1 MKRTS
6 IPTILLLGLAFFGVG
21 LVSAQGPDNQ
31 TNAASAGVI
40 ESMREDVTSTL
51 QEATAAKEAA
61 QAAKNAA
68 TKALT
73 EAENAAKHAE
83 EAREAADGAAL
94 TAKKAEEAASDA
106 KKAADEAASTAKKAE
121 EAASGAK
128 TEVVATNESI
138 REMSNKVENLDNQV
152 SDILTTPIGTS
163 PATPLP
169 SWIAAGAGFLAVLA
183 AALTMVLIKNR
194 IACLDNSIHEDRRKG
209 ADTANA
215 IAVDVKAIRT
225 AVGDTDLKAT
235 IQAQFRPLSEAIRS
249 LDNKIGGFD
258 RTIRDIPGQFDAVAK
273 TIKGDSESHRS
284 SILSWLFGRGKTQAP
299 ESGFAQQIEERIGQF
314 QTAVLAAV
322 ETDRKLQ
329 SRKLELD
336 ERERKLDERTRNL
349 DAELA
354 RARADG
360 AATAERKAAALEAAN
375 KAMTESLTAKG
386 TEFGKKVALLESERN
401 AAKTAALQAEAAS
414 AAAKRQAEEAVKLRE
429 KLAADIARLTGEITA
444 HAKSREADL
453 AKAREEIRATLERAN
468 ADEIAGLRAEA
479 KAAREERV
487 RADET
492 AKSLRDAKTA
502 AETALASA
510 KAAFEAEK
518 SAHEGD
524 RAAAAQELSA
534 EKAARAAER
543 EAAGKELA
551 AATAERDAAKSR
563 VFPAE
568 FRDDAAFEPLLAQL
582 DVWDAEGV
590 GGATL
595 ARASLAIFADR
606 KNLPAK
612 IWLRAL
618 GDFSLGLA
626 SAMEAEKIP
635 PPDVVATLGKW
646 KAAIEKHAAG
656 GPSFSLNLPSIGT
669 KVDTSWMHAK
679 AGSAS
684 VRRVHSWAVYGPS
697 GNAYMAE
704 VE

>member
-1 MKRTS
+1 MKR
-6 IPTILLLGLAFFGVG
+6 IPIPAIVLLGLAFLGVG
-21 LVSAQGPDNQ
+21 PAGAQGVP
-31 TNAASAGVI
+31 SY
-40 ESMREDVTSTL
+40 
-51 QEATAAKEAA
+51 
-61 QAAKNAA
+61 
-68 TKALT
+68 
-73 EAENAAKHAE
+73 
-83 EAREAADGAAL
+83 
-94 TAKKAEEAASDA
+94 
-106 KKAADEAASTAKKAE
+106 
-121 EAASGAK
+121 SGATGERWIQGPPGPQGPQGVPGPQGERGLRGEQGLQGEPGPQGEQGPK
-128 TEVVATNESI
+128 GDPGEQGT
-138 REMSNKVENLDNQV
+138 
-152 SDILTTPIGTS
+152 ILSTP
-163 PATPLP
+163 A
-169 SWIAAGAGFLAVLA
+169 WIAAGTGLLAVLTAVLALVLLKSRIGRLDA
-183 AALTMVLIKNR
+183 A
-194 IACLDNSIHEDRRKG
+194 IADNRRKE
-209 ADTANA
+209 TATENA
-215 IAVDVKAIRT
+215 IAADVKAVRT
-225 AVGDTDLKAT
+225 AVGDTDLKAAF
-235 IQAQFRPLSEAIRS
+235 QAQVRPLAEAIRA
-249 LDNKIGGFD
+249 LDGKIAGFD
-258 RTIRDIPGQFDAVAK
+258 RTVRDIPGQFDAVAK
-273 TIKGDSESHRS
+273 TISRDSESHRS
-284 SILSWLFGRGKTQAP
+284 SILAWLFGRGRTQAP
-299 ESGFAQQIEERIGQF
+299 ESGFAQQIEERIEQF

-336 ERERKLDERTRNL
+336 ERERKLNERERNL
-349 DAELA
+349 NAERD

-360 AATAERKAAALEAAN
+360 AAAAERKAAALEAAN

-386 TEFGKKVALLESERN
+386 TEFGKKVALLESERD
-401 AAKTAALQAEAAS
+401 AAKAAAQQAEAAS

-429 KLAADIARLTGEITA
+429 KLAADIARLTAEITA

-582 DVWDAEGV
+582 DAWDADGIP
-590 GGATL
+590 GSAL
-595 ARASLAIFADR
+595 ARASLSIFSDR
-606 KNLPAK
+606 KNLSAT

-618 GDFSLGLA
+618 GDFSRGLA
-626 SAMEAEKIP
+626 AAMETEKIP
-635 PPDVVATLGKW
+635 PTDIVATLGKW
-646 KAAIEKHAAG
+646 KAAIEKRAAG
-656 GPSFSLNLPSIGT
+656 GPSFSLNLPSVGT
-669 KVDTSWMHAK
+669 KVDISWMHAK
-679 AGSAS
+679 AGAAS